1 MNTEIFEKRHAL
13 AYLQGIQKQFSYIP
27 RETIVQLADR
37 LGMPVSELYAIA
49 TFYKA
54 LRLTPRGKHMIQVC
68 DGTACH
74 IRGSVRLLDV
84 IKRELDIEPGGTS
97 GDMLFSLEV
106 VNCLGACALG
116 PVMIV
121 DDDYHGGVTADKLS
135 AILDRYRKALPAER
149 EAE

>member
-1 MNTEIFEKRHAL
+1 LEKRHAL
-13 AYLQGIQKQFSYIP
+13 AYLQNIQKQFSYIP
-27 RETIVQLADR
+27 RERILQLAER
-37 LGMPVSELYAIA
+37 LAMPVSELYAIA

-54 LRLTPRGKHMIQVC
+54 LSLTPRGRHMIHVC

-84 IKRELDIEPGGTS
+84 IKRELDIEPGGTT

-116 PVMIV
+116 PVMLV
-121 DDDYHGGVTADKLS
+121 DDDYHGGVTADTLP
-135 AILDRYRKALPAER
+135 AILAGYRKDVTEGAVK
-149 EAE
+149 